1 MKQTSTSRVSGAR
14 AELTT
19 PSRRADARA
28 TAPRP
33 HTAGRYKTVLMLG
46 SGGLKIGQAG
56 EFDYSGSQA
65 LKALREEGIRTVLV
79 NPNIA
84 TKQTSEGMADATYF
98 LPVTPEFVTQVIEKE
113 RPDGILLSFGG
124 QTALNCGLELHK
136 SGILYKY
143 AVDVLGTPM
152 EAIELTE
159 DRQLFAAHLRSLELK
174 TPESM
179 AALSLDEAVAHAA
192 EIGYPVMLRAG
203 FALGGAGSG
212 ICRNE
217 RQLRVRAEKTFAVS
231 PQVLIEE
238 WLGGWKEIEYEVVRD
253 ANDNCIAVCNMENI
267 DPLGI
272 HTGESI
278 VVAPSQTLTD
288 DEYHSL
294 RSIALTLIRSLG
306 IVGECNV
313 QYALNP
319 RSDEYRIIEVNA
331 RLSRSSALASKAT
344 GYPLAYVAAKLALG
358 FALTDLRNRVTGVT
372 TACFEPALDYC
383 VIKMPRWDLSKFKD
397 VDTRLGSEM
406 KSVGEVM
413 AIGRSFEEALQKAI
427 RMTGVSEFGLQFD
440 GKRKPI
446 PEGQLKSALARP
458 TDKRL
463 FAVYQALGDGWPVK
477 KIGAATGIDPWFIF
491 KIEEIRKCEVELRR
505 AAEGAHAEVSAEM
518 VPVGAKLSARA
529 SKPLA
534 KRGAM
539 RAASNPMSRLAA
551 RANLL
556 GRTKRL
562 GFSDAGLAA
571 IFGAGELEI
580 RRLREQLG
588 IRPAIKQI
596 DTLAAEYP
604 AQTNYLYSTFG
615 QVSAAVSTAA
625 GSEARD
631 DVKPSH
637 RSILVIGSGP
647 YRIGSSVEFDW
658 CAVSAAETCRGLGR
672 STIMVNC
679 NPETVSTDYDVCD
692 RLYFEELS
700 FERIM
705 DIYESE
711 EPAGI
716 LLSMGGQIANNLA
729 LRLFDAGALVLGTS
743 PLNIDRAEDRHKFS
757 SLLDELGIDQP
768 AWEELTTVRDARAF
782 AEKEGYPV
790 LVRPSYVLSGAAMN
804 VAWDNESLETFLG
817 LASDISSEHPVVIS
831 KFIENAKEIEI
842 DAVARH
848 GTLLYHAMTEH
859 IENAGVHSG
868 DATVVFPPQR
878 LYLETVRKITR
889 ITEKIAAAL
898 DITGPFNIQ
907 FVAKQNHV
915 MVIECNLRASRSFP
929 FCSKVSR
936 VNMIDLATRAI
947 LGEPAQ
953 SAQNAIYDQ
962 PWVGVKAAQFSFS
975 RLHGADPVLG
985 VEMASTGEV
994 GCIGSE
1000 FDDAFMKA
1008 MISVGYAPRIKKLL
1022 LSTGPLEDKLEFVES
1037 ARILREMGC
1046 ALYASHGT
1054 AKFLKDFGI
1063 EATALNWP
1071 LQPGEPNILTLMKK
1085 REFDLVINIP
1095 KNNRKRELQNDYLI
1109 RRLAIDLNIPLFTN
1123 VKTARQYIESLSYT
1137 RRNGIEIK
1145 AWQEYR
1151 ENGE

>member
-1 MKQTSTSRVSGAR
+1 MKKTNPRASGAHAESVASLNASGSSVTRVSGTHAQD
-14 AELTT
+14 AHA
-19 PSRRADARA
+19 SRLHSAA
-28 TAPRP
+28 
-33 HTAGRYKTVLMLG
+33 RYKTVLMLG

-143 AVDVLGTPM
+143 AVDVLGTPV

-159 DRQLFAAHLRSLELK
+159 DRQLFASHLRSLNLK

-179 AALSLDEAVAHAA
+179 AALSLEEAVAHAEA
-192 EIGYPVMLRAG
+192 IGYPVMLRAG

-217 RQLRVRAEKTFAVS
+217 RQLRARAEKAFAVS

-253 ANDNCIAVCNMENI
+253 AADNCIAVCNMENI

-294 RSIALTLIRSLG
+294 RNIALKLIRSLG

-313 QYALNP
+313 QYALDP
-319 RSDEYRIIEVNA
+319 RSNEYRIIEVNA

-358 FALTDLRNRVTGVT
+358 FALTDLKNRVTGIT

-383 VIKMPRWDLSKFKD
+383 VIKMPRWDLAKFKD

-413 AIGRSFEEALQKAI
+413 AIGRSFEETLQKAI

-440 GKRKPI
+440 EKRKPI
-446 PEGQLKSALARP
+446 PDTQLKSALARP

-463 FAVYQALGDGWPVK
+463 FAVYQALADGWSIK
-477 KIGAATGIDPWFIF
+477 KISAATGIDPWFIS
-491 KIEEIRKCEVELRR
+491 KIEAIRACETALRE
-505 AAEGAHAEVSAEM
+505 AATT
-518 VPVGAKLSARA
+518 
-529 SKPLA
+529 A
-534 KRGAM
+534 KRGAARTLLTSNAELLV
-539 RAASNPMSRLAA
+539 RA
-551 RANLL
+551 
-556 GRTKRL
+556 KRL
-562 GFSDAGLAA
+562 GFSDAGIAA
-571 IFGAGELEI
+571 MFGTTELEV

-588 IRPAIKQI
+588 IRAAIKQI

-604 AQTNYLYSTFG
+604 AQTNYLYSTYG
-615 QVSAAVSTAA
+615 QAGAALLPEPSALP
-625 GSEARD
+625 RD
-631 DVKPSH
+631 DVKSSH

-658 CAVSAAETCRGLGR
+658 CAVSAAETCRNLGR

-729 LRLFDAGALVLGTS
+729 LKLFDAGALVLGTS

-757 SLLDELGIDQP
+757 SLLDKLGIDQP
-768 AWEELTTVRDARAF
+768 AWEELTTIDDARAF

-804 VAWDNESLETFLG
+804 VAWNNESLETFLG
-817 LASDISSEHPVVIS
+817 LAADISSEHPVVIS

-1008 MISVGYAPRIKKLL
+1008 MISVGYAPRIKKVL
-1022 LSTGPLEDKLEFVES
+1022 LSTGPLEDKLEFMES
-1037 ARILREMGC
+1037 AHILREMGC
-1046 ALYASHGT
+1046 ALFASHGT

-1071 LQPGEPNILTLMKK
+1071 LQPGEPNIHTMMKR

-1123 VKTARQYIESLSYT
+1123 VKTARQYIESLSFT

-1151 ENGE
+1151 ENGD